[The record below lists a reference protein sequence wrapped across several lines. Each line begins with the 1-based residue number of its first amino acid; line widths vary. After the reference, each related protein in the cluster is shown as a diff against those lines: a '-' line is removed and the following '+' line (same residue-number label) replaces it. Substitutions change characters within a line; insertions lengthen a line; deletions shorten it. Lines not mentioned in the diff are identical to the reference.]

1 MQKQVTTS
9 WLLLKY
15 VFGLVPIVAGLDKLT
30 NILVDWS
37 QYASPWLRVLPISA
51 HDLMM
56 VAGVIEILAGILVL
70 SKYTRLGAYLVSA
83 WLVAIAVN
91 LVTTG
96 QYFDV
101 AVRDVVMACG
111 AFVLAKLTEA
121 RDA

>member
-30 NILVDWS
+30 NILVDWT

-121 RDA
+121 REA